1 MPANDKK
8 IVEIIYSEIDS
19 IEERCDGYHNELK
32 DAISDIIA
40 SEREHR
46 VARTN
51 VDQRISDKINA
62 IGQILANWRSSD
74 NVQKDT

>member
-1 MPANDKK
+1 MPANDQK
-8 IVEIIYSEIDS
+8 IVEIIFSEIDS
-19 IEERCDGYHNELK
+19 IEERCDGYHDELK
-32 DAISDIIA
+32 EAVVDIIA

-62 IGQILANWRSSD
+62 IGQILATRRSPND
-74 NVQKDT
+74 VEKDR